1 MAQHV
6 LRSIAI
12 QIQDSRFVTV
22 MIHETTD
29 VCNQEQVT
37 VVFRTVDDKLT
48 VNEEFIGLYSV
59 DSITADV
66 LTTVTLC

>member
-6 LRSIAI
+6 LRSIAG

-22 MIHETTD
+22 MIDETTD

-37 VVFRTVDDKLT
+37 VVFRTVDENLSI
-48 VNEEFIGLYSV
+48 NEEFL
-59 DSITADV
+59 
-66 LTTVTLC
+66 